1 MTYTVQLDFFIDEDV
16 VRTDEEVKNVL
27 EEIFDGCATS
37 VSDIKVIDAND

>member
-27 EEIFDGCATS
+27 EEIFDSCRYQS
-37 VSDIKVIDAND
+37 N